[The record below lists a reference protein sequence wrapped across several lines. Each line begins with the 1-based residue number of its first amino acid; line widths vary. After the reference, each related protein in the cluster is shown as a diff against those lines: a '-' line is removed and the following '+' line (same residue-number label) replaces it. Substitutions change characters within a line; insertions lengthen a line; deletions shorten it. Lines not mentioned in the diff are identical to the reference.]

1 MASPSLA
8 PLCCWSLAPR
18 SRRRPKWRPPTGD
31 RSAERSRSPRTV
43 VAPPL
48 PPAVTQAPPGSAPPT
63 PPSREP
69 PSTERPITSVV
80 FVGVQRANFRQS
92 PDVKARILAV
102 LTKGTK
108 LTVLEKRAQWY
119 RVRLDDGKEGLGGR
133 VGYFDEARLRQ
144 KDSPVVTG
152 RWYPAVPSLK
162 VSRNA
167 TRSSSSAGVSLSGR
181 RMRTPSACRRSSSSS
196 E

>member
-1 MASPSLA
+1 VRIGGLALVVLLVACAEKSTAPEMAA
-8 PLCCWSLAPR
+8 P
-18 SRRRPKWRPPTGD
+18 PPTIVQP
-31 RSAERSRSPRTV
+31 SAPARPEPSS
-43 VAPPL
+43 APPL

-119 RVRLDDGKEGLGGR
+119 RVRLDDGKEGW
-133 VGYFDEARLRQ
+133 VAE
-144 KDSPVVTG
+144 SVTSTK
-152 RWYPAVPSLK
+152 PD
-162 VSRNA
+162 
-167 TRSSSSAGVSLSGR
+167 
-181 RMRTPSACRRSSSSS
+181 
-196 E
+196 